1 MVSPLGYRMLEHGGG
16 VRLAAERWGIPLA
29 DWLDLSTGINPQAYP
44 VPALLADCWR
54 RLPEAGDGLEAA
66 AAAYYGNQNLLAV
79 PGSQAAIQCLPL
91 WLPRAVVA
99 CLTPIYSEHPQAW
112 ERAGH
117 KLRRLSNATLQR
129 ALATAT
135 PNILLC
141 NPNNPTARQFP
152 RDELLHAAA
161 QLNKRGG
168 TLVVDEAFGDVDP
181 ANCVA
186 DVAGTEAAPNLI
198 VLRSLGKFFGL
209 AGARVGF
216 IFATPELLARMAE
229 AVGPWAVSGPARAV
243 ATAALADRGWQEN
256 ARQQLALAGK
266 RLGETL
272 APLGVSAGAHLFH
285 WLPGD
290 DAAALHDFLAQR
302 GILVRLFA
310 EPNNM
315 PALRFGLPGNDTEW
329 QRLSAAINDWKSR

>member
-1 MVSPLGYRMLEHGGG
+1 MLEHGGRL
-16 VRLAAERWGIPLA
+16 RLAAERWGIPLA

-44 VPALLADCWR
+44 VPALPADCWR
-54 RLPEAGDGLEAA
+54 RLPEENDGLEAA
-66 AAAYYGNQNLLAV
+66 AAACYGNPNLLAL
-79 PGSQAAIQCLPL
+79 PGSQAAIQCLPSL
-91 WLPRAVVA
+91 LPRAVAA
-99 CLTPIYSEHPQAW
+99 CLTPIYSEHPLAW

-117 KLRRLSNATLQR
+117 KLRRLSNASLQR

-141 NPNNPTARQFP
+141 NPNNPTARQFS
-152 RDELLHAAA
+152 RDELLSAAA

-216 IFATPELLARMAE
+216 ILAHPELLGRMAE
-229 AVGPWAVSGPARAV
+229 SIGPWAVSGPARVV
-243 ATAALADRGWQEN
+243 AAAALSDRGWQAN
-256 ARQQLALAGK
+256 ARLQLAAAGQ
-266 RLGETL
+266 RLGQLL
-272 APLGVSAGAHLFH
+272 APLGAGADARLFH
-285 WLPGD
+285 WLPCD
-290 DAAALHDFLAQR
+290 NAQALHDFLAQR
-302 GILVRLFA
+302 GILVRLFPDGA
-310 EPNNM
+310 DIPG
-315 PALRFGLPGNDTEW
+315 LRFALPGNDNEW
-329 QRLSAAINDWKSR
+329 QRLSVAIHEWKTR